1 MLRCAITDR
10 TIFPG
15 DDDQRIAAL
24 IHQTTLWAQQ
34 GIEIIQLR
42 EKDLPASDIAD
53 IARQI
58 LKIIVPGHSILIVNT
73 SVEAAIASRAHGV
86 HLSSHHGA
94 ISQFEARRRFAVA
107 GLPEPIITISCHS
120 LEEIQRA
127 SLYTP
132 DAILFAPVFGK
143 VVAGKTVTPAAGLRS
158 LREACQAAA
167 PIPVLALGGVTL
179 GRAQMCLDAGA
190 AGVAGIRIFH
200 DYNPLTPETPAPD
213 PAATSQT
220 SDPAKPSTP

>member
-15 DDDQRIAAL
+15 DENQRIAAL
-24 IHQTTLWAQQ
+24 IQQ
-34 GIEIIQLR
+34 ARQWCQEGIEIIQLR

-58 LKIIVPGHSILIVNT
+58 LKSIVPGRSILIINT

-86 HLSSHHGA
+86 HVSSHHGA
-94 ISQFEARRRFAVA
+94 ISQAEVRRRFAVA
-107 GLPEPIITISCHS
+107 GRPDPIVTVSCHS
-120 LEEIQRA
+120 LEEIRRA
-127 SLYTP
+127 SLDTP

-143 VVAGKTVTPAAGLRS
+143 VVAGKTVTPAAGLKS
-158 LREACQAAA
+158 LREACEAAA

-190 AGVAGIRIFH
+190 AGVAGVRIFH
-200 DYNPLTPETPAPD
+200 ESL
-213 PAATSQT
+213 
-220 SDPAKPSTP
+220 